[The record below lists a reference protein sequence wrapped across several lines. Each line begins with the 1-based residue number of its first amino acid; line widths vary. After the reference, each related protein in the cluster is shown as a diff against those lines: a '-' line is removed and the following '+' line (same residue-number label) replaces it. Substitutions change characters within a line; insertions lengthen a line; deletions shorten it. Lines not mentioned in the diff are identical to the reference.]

1 VSSIG
6 TVGHLP
12 RRSPAAKKSRGEA
25 KAPGRWKRRCTGGG
39 GGEGRPGEDGGA
51 GEDGGKMPT
60 TTAWP
65 VAGCPLDWAGKVSV
79 VEILHGLTYLSAVRF
94 VNLNPLGLCPCV
106 ATGNLYIY
114 SHCTQQDKNLI
125 CDEKC
130 SISTHVTIVHN

>member
-65 VAGCPLDWAGKVSV
+65 VAGCLLDWAGKVSV
-79 VEILHGLTYLSAVRF
+79 VEILHGLTSKRRTFRQFKSIRTVPVRCDGQF
-94 VNLNPLGLCPCV
+94 I
-106 ATGNLYIY
+106 YIFIF
-114 SHCTQQDKNLI
+114 T
-125 CDEKC
+125 
-130 SISTHVTIVHN
+130 